1 MFWINGTRGRG
12 KVSLRLGPS
21 EYWAFTSDPH
31 RDVPRRN
38 HAIAEND
45 GDVWAA
51 IHQLSREGR
60 SGGLATQEQAAA

>member
-1 MFWINGTRGRG
+1 M
-12 KVSLRLGPS
+12 GPT

-51 IHQLSREGR
+51 IHQLSRESRAGR
-60 SGGLATQEQAAA
+60 GPTQEQVAA